1 MRLLTYNQL
10 MKIPG
15 YIFILLPIV
24 ELIIFIEVGSY
35 IGSFNVI
42 ISIIFTIFLGYY
54 LIKSK
59 IKNISLKMMNISNI
73 QDVYQQYT
81 SSFYSFLTGILLIIP
96 GYLTDV
102 MGLLLLLLPFLRP
115 QLSKRFNFK
124 YKSTRTNND
133 KNNIIDGNYR
143 DDD

>member
-1 MRLLTYNQL
+1 

-102 MGLLLLLLPFLRP
+102 MGLLLLLLLPFLRP

>member
-1 MRLLTYNQL
+1 

-15 YIFILLPIV
+15 YIFILLPII

-59 IKNISLKMMNISNI
+59 IKNISFSMMSISNI
-73 QDVYQQYT
+73 QDMYQQYE
-81 SSFYSFLTGILLIIP
+81 SSIYSFLAGVLLIVP
-96 GYLTDV
+96 GYLTDLI
-102 MGLLLLLLPFLRP
+102 GLMLLLPFLRP
-115 QLSKRFNFK
+115 QLSNYLNSKHQSDRSNRN
-124 YKSTRTNND
+124 KS
-133 KNNIIDGNYR
+133 NIIDGNYR

>member
-1 MRLLTYNQL
+1 MTYNRQ

-15 YIFILLPIV
+15 YIFLLLPII

-59 IKNISLKMMNISNI
+59 IKNITFSMMSISNI
-73 QDVYQQYT
+73 QDMYQQYE
-81 SSFYSFLTGILLIIP
+81 SSIYSFLAGVLLIVP
-96 GYLTDV
+96 GYLTDLI
-102 MGLLLLLLPFLRP
+102 GLILLLPFLRP
-115 QLSKRFNFK
+115 QLSNYFNFNRQSDRSNSN
-124 YKSTRTNND
+124 KS
-133 KNNIIDGNYR
+133 NIIDGNYR

>member
-1 MRLLTYNQL
+1 

-15 YIFILLPIV
+15 YIFILLPII

-59 IKNISLKMMNISNI
+59 IKNISFSMMSISNI
-73 QDVYQQYT
+73 QDMYKQYE
-81 SSFYSFLTGILLIIP
+81 SSIYSFLAGVLLIVP
-96 GYLTDV
+96 GYLTDSI
-102 MGLLLLLLPFLRP
+102 GLILLLPFLRP
-115 QLSKRFNFK
+115 QLSNYFNFK
-124 YKSTRTNND
+124 RQSDRSNSNKS
-133 KNNIIDGNYR
+133 NIIDGNYR

>member
-1 MRLLTYNQL
+1 

-59 IKNISLKMMNISNI
+59 IKNISLNMMNISNI

-81 SSFYSFLTGILLIIP
+81 SSFYSFLAGLLLIVP
-96 GYLTDV
+96 GYLTDCY
-102 MGLLLLLLPFLRP
+102 GFTIIITILKTTTSLNILI
-115 QLSKRFNFK
+115 LSINQAEPIMIR
-124 YKSTRTNND
+124 
-133 KNNIIDGNYR
+133 II
-143 DDD
+143 

>member
-1 MRLLTYNQL
+1 

-15 YIFILLPIV
+15 YIFLLLPII

-54 LIKSK
+54 VIKSK
-59 IKNISLKMMNISNI
+59 IKNISFSMMSIPNI
-73 QDVYQQYT
+73 QDMYQQYE
-81 SSFYSFLTGILLIIP
+81 SSIYSFFAGILLIVP
-96 GYLTDV
+96 GYLTDLI
-102 MGLLLLLLPFLRP
+102 GLLLLLPFLRP
-115 QLSKRFNFK
+115 QLSNYFNFK
-124 YKSTRTNND
+124 HHSRRSNTN

>member
-1 MRLLTYNQL
+1 

-15 YIFILLPIV
+15 YIFLLLPII

-59 IKNISLKMMNISNI
+59 IKNISFSMMSISNI
-73 QDVYQQYT
+73 QDMYQQYE
-81 SSFYSFLTGILLIIP
+81 SSIYSFLAGVLLIVP
-96 GYLTDV
+96 GYLTDFV
-102 MGLLLLLLPFLRP
+102 GLILLLPFLRP
-115 QLSKRFNFK
+115 TLSNYFNFK
-124 YKSTRTNND
+124 HQSDRSNRNKS
-133 KNNIIDGNYR
+133 NIIDGNYR

>member
-1 MRLLTYNQL
+1 

-15 YIFILLPIV
+15 YIFLLLPII

-42 ISIIFTIFLGYY
+42 ISIISTIFLGYY

-59 IKNISLKMMNISNI
+59 IKNISFSMMSISNI
-73 QDVYQQYT
+73 QDMYQQYE
-81 SSFYSFLTGILLIIP
+81 SSIYSFLAGVLLIVP
-96 GYLTDV
+96 GYLTDLI
-102 MGLLLLLLPFLRP
+102 GLILLLPFLRP
-115 QLSKRFNFK
+115 QLSNYFNFK
-124 YKSTRTNND
+124 RQSNRSNSNKS
-133 KNNIIDGNYR
+133 NIIDGNYR

>member
-1 MRLLTYNQL
+1 MTYNRQ

-15 YIFILLPIV
+15 YIFLLLPII
-24 ELIIFIEVGSY
+24 ELIIFIEVGSF

-59 IKNISLKMMNISNI
+59 IKNITFSMMSISNI
-73 QDVYQQYT
+73 QDMYQQYE
-81 SSFYSFLTGILLIIP
+81 SSIYSFLAGVLLIVP
-96 GYLTDV
+96 GYLTDLI
-102 MGLLLLLLPFLRP
+102 GLILLLPFLRP
-115 QLSKRFNFK
+115 QLSNYFNFK
-124 YKSTRTNND
+124 RQSDRSNSNKS
-133 KNNIIDGNYR
+133 NIIDGNYR

>member
-1 MRLLTYNQL
+1 

>member
-1 MRLLTYNQL
+1 

-15 YIFILLPIV
+15 YIFLLLPII

-59 IKNISLKMMNISNI
+59 IKNISFSMMSISNI
-73 QDVYQQYT
+73 QDMYQQYE
-81 SSFYSFLTGILLIIP
+81 SSIYSFLAGVLLIVP
-96 GYLTDV
+96 GYLTDLI
-102 MGLLLLLLPFLRP
+102 GLMLLLPFLRP
-115 QLSKRFNFK
+115 QLSNYLNSKHQSDRSNRN
-124 YKSTRTNND
+124 KS
-133 KNNIIDGNYR
+133 NIIDGNYR

>member
-1 MRLLTYNQL
+1 

-15 YIFILLPIV
+15 YIFILLPII

-59 IKNISLKMMNISNI
+59 IKNISLNMMNISNI

-81 SSFYSFLTGILLIIP
+81 SSFYSFLAGLLLIVP

-102 MGLLLLLLPFLRP
+102 MGLLLLLPFLRP
-115 QLSKRFNFK
+115 QLS
-124 YKSTRTNND
+124 
-133 KNNIIDGNYR
+133 
-143 DDD
+143 

>member
-1 MRLLTYNQL
+1 MTYNRQ

-15 YIFILLPIV
+15 YIFLLLPII
-24 ELIIFIEVGSY
+24 ELIIFIEVGSF

-59 IKNISLKMMNISNI
+59 IKNITFSMMSISNI
-73 QDVYQQYT
+73 QDMYQQYE
-81 SSFYSFLTGILLIIP
+81 SSIYSFLAGVLLIVP
-96 GYLTDV
+96 GYLTDLI
-102 MGLLLLLLPFLRP
+102 GLILLLPFLRP
-115 QLSKRFNFK
+115 QLSNYFNFK
-124 YKSTRTNND
+124 RQSNRSNSNKS
-133 KNNIIDGNYR
+133 NIIDGNYR

>member
-1 MRLLTYNQL
+1 

-15 YIFILLPIV
+15 YIFILLPII

-42 ISIIFTIFLGYY
+42 ISIIFTMFLGYY

-59 IKNISLKMMNISNI
+59 IKNISLNMMNISNI
-73 QDVYQQYT
+73 QDMYQQYE
-81 SSFYSFLTGILLIIP
+81 SSIYSFLAGVLLIVP
-96 GYLTDV
+96 GYLTDLI
-102 MGLLLLLLPFLRP
+102 GLMLLLPFLRP
-115 QLSKRFNFK
+115 QLSNYLNSKHQSDRSNRN
-124 YKSTRTNND
+124 KS
-133 KNNIIDGNYR
+133 NIIDGNYR

>member
-1 MRLLTYNQL
+1 MTYNRQ

-15 YIFILLPIV
+15 YIFLLLPII
-24 ELIIFIEVGSY
+24 ELIIFIEVGSF

-59 IKNISLKMMNISNI
+59 IKNITFSMMSISNI
-73 QDVYQQYT
+73 QDMYQQYE
-81 SSFYSFLTGILLIIP
+81 SSIYSFLAGVLLIVP
-96 GYLTDV
+96 GYLTDLI
-102 MGLLLLLLPFLRP
+102 GLILLLPFLRP
-115 QLSKRFNFK
+115 QLSNYFNFK
-124 YKSTRTNND
+124 HRSDRSKSNTS
-133 KNNIIDGNYR
+133 NIIDGNYR

>member
-1 MRLLTYNQL
+1 MAYNRL

-15 YIFILLPIV
+15 YIFLLLPII

-35 IGSFNVI
+35 IGSLNVI

-59 IKNISLKMMNISNI
+59 IKNIRFNMMSISNL
-73 QDVYQQYT
+73 QDMYQQYT
-81 SSFYSFLTGILLIIP
+81 SSIYSFFAGILLIVP
-96 GYLTDV
+96 GYLTDLI
-102 MGLLLLLLPFLRP
+102 GLLLLLPFLRP
-115 QLSKRFNFK
+115 QLSNYFNFK
-124 YKSTRTNND
+124 HQSSRSNTN

>member
-1 MRLLTYNQL
+1 

-15 YIFILLPIV
+15 YIFLLLPII

-35 IGSFNVI
+35 IGSLNVI

-59 IKNISLKMMNISNI
+59 IKNIRFNMMSISNL
-73 QDVYQQYT
+73 QDMYQQYT
-81 SSFYSFLTGILLIIP
+81 SSIYSFFAGMLLIVP
-96 GYLTDV
+96 GYLTDLI
-102 MGLLLLLLPFLRP
+102 GLLLLLPFLRP
-115 QLSKRFNFK
+115 QLSNYFNFK
-124 YKSTRTNND
+124 HQSSRSNTN

>member
-1 MRLLTYNQL
+1 MTYNRQ

-15 YIFILLPIV
+15 YIFLLLPII
-24 ELIIFIEVGSY
+24 ELIIFIEVGSF

-59 IKNISLKMMNISNI
+59 IKNITFSMMSISNI
-73 QDVYQQYT
+73 QDMYQQYE
-81 SSFYSFLTGILLIIP
+81 SSIYSFLAGVLLIVP
-96 GYLTDV
+96 GYLTDLV
-102 MGLLLLLLPFLRP
+102 GLILLLPFLRP
-115 QLSKRFNFK
+115 QLSNYFNFK
-124 YKSTRTNND
+124 HQSDRSNRNKS
-133 KNNIIDGNYR
+133 NIIDGNYR

>member
-1 MRLLTYNQL
+1 

-15 YIFILLPIV
+15 YIFLLLPII
-24 ELIIFIEVGSY
+24 ELIIFIEVGSF

-59 IKNISLKMMNISNI
+59 IKNITFSMMSISNI
-73 QDVYQQYT
+73 QDMYQQYE
-81 SSFYSFLTGILLIIP
+81 SSIYYFLAGVLLIVP
-96 GYLTDV
+96 GYLTDLI
-102 MGLLLLLLPFLRP
+102 GLILLLPFLRP
-115 QLSKRFNFK
+115 QLSNYFNFK
-124 YKSTRTNND
+124 RQSDRSNSNKS
-133 KNNIIDGNYR
+133 NIIDGNYR

>member
-1 MRLLTYNQL
+1 
-10 MKIPG
+10 
-15 YIFILLPIV
+15 
-24 ELIIFIEVGSY
+24 
-35 IGSFNVI
+35 
-42 ISIIFTIFLGYY
+42 
-54 LIKSK
+54 
-59 IKNISLKMMNISNI
+59 MMNISNI
-73 QDVYQQYT
+73 QDLYQQYT

>member
-1 MRLLTYNQL
+1 

-35 IGSFNVI
+35 IGSFNVVT
-42 ISIIFTIFLGYY
+42 SIIVTIILGLY

-59 IKNISLKMMNISNI
+59 IKNISLDMMDISNI

-81 SSFYSFLTGILLIIP
+81 SSFYSFLAGLLLILP

-102 MGLLLLLLPFLRP
+102 MGLLLLLPFLRP
-115 QLSKRFNFK
+115 RLSKRFNFK
-124 YKSTRTNND
+124 HKSSRTNN
-133 KNNIIDGNYR
+133 NQNTIIDGNYR

>member
-1 MRLLTYNQL
+1 MTYNRQ

-15 YIFILLPIV
+15 YIFLLLPII
-24 ELIIFIEVGSY
+24 ELIIFIEVGSF

-59 IKNISLKMMNISNI
+59 IKNITFSMMSISNI
-73 QDVYQQYT
+73 QDMYQQYE
-81 SSFYSFLTGILLIIP
+81 SSIYSFLAGVLLIVP
-96 GYLTDV
+96 GYLTDLI
-102 MGLLLLLLPFLRP
+102 GLILLLPFLRP
-115 QLSKRFNFK
+115 QLSNYFNFK
-124 YKSTRTNND
+124 HRSDRSNSNKS
-133 KNNIIDGNYR
+133 NIIDGNYR

>member
-1 MRLLTYNQL
+1 

-15 YIFILLPIV
+15 YIFLLLPII

-59 IKNISLKMMNISNI
+59 IKNISFNMMSIPNL
-73 QDVYQQYT
+73 QDMYQQYA
-81 SSFYSFLTGILLIIP
+81 SSIYSFFAGVLLIVP
-96 GYLTDV
+96 GYLTDLI
-102 MGLLLLLLPFLRP
+102 GILLLLPFLRP
-115 QLSKRFNFK
+115 QLLNYFNFK
-124 YKSTRTNND
+124 HQSGQSNRN

>member
-1 MRLLTYNQL
+1 

-35 IGSFNVI
+35 IGSLNVI

-59 IKNISLKMMNISNI
+59 IKNISLNMMNISNI

-81 SSFYSFLTGILLIIP
+81 SSFYSFLAGLLLIVP

-102 MGLLLLLLPFLRP
+102 MGLLLLLPFLKKKNIRYFASGNKHSLI
-115 QLSKRFNFK
+115 QKNIRLRFRK
-124 YKSTRTNND
+124 
-133 KNNIIDGNYR
+133 
-143 DDD
+143 

>member
-1 MRLLTYNQL
+1 

-15 YIFILLPIV
+15 YIFILLPII
-24 ELIIFIEVGSY
+24 ELVIFIEVGSY

-59 IKNISLKMMNISNI
+59 IKNISLNMMNISNI

-81 SSFYSFLTGILLIIP
+81 SSFYSFLSTHNSLE
-96 GYLTDV
+96 
-102 MGLLLLLLPFLRP
+102 
-115 QLSKRFNFK
+115 
-124 YKSTRTNND
+124 KSQDDKKNEPKKIQTRSRHD
-133 KNNIIDGNYR
+133 RIR
-143 DDD
+143 